1 MSTFPNIYTNLSN
14 RVKLTLILIFLTS
27 FNYSIR
33 FYSFDRSV
41 MDWDESTYILA
52 GQALHENNY
61 KLYTDIIDVKPVGIF
76 LIYYLNSYLFDDLI
90 LGSRVLGW
98 LFVSFTSFIIGLV
111 AAKIYNLK
119 IFYSMIPGII
129 FSSLMAFCFP
139 GSFNENF
146 YGLDINS
153 EHYFML
159 FSTLSIF
166 IILKSQNKTGLFLSG
181 SCLGF
186 AFIIK
191 YVVIAQLFILFII
204 IFYNSKGSDI
214 KALNKIGRDFLK
226 LFVSFCLPVVIVI
239 IYFSINHRLEELIH
253 STFTIPSNYRSD
265 ISIEK
270 YYDYFRRYLI
280 RIWPLV
286 ILSLASFIYII
297 RSNKYKTGY
306 LLSFIWL
313 FASILGILLP
323 GRTFFHYTYQL
334 APAVTLLS
342 FPIIE
347 RAEKLSSNFKYLFI
361 ILFILGTWKISNNK
375 YLKIFKP
382 EDEVRVVAT
391 ELSDIMMEQDILFID
406 NTYHIIYML
415 TEKIPPTPY
424 FHPSNIYVNFEKYFI
439 DRDEEYYKIFEVKKP
454 NYVLIL
460 GEPSSSIIKKYLQK
474 YSLIKTVNE
483 KYNIYQ
489 LH

>member
-33 FYSFDRSV
+33 FYSFVRCV

-214 KALNKIGRDFLK
+214 KL
-226 LFVSFCLPVVIVI
+226 
-239 IYFSINHRLEELIH
+239 
-253 STFTIPSNYRSD
+253 
-265 ISIEK
+265 
-270 YYDYFRRYLI
+270 
-280 RIWPLV
+280 
-286 ILSLASFIYII
+286 
-297 RSNKYKTGY
+297 
-306 LLSFIWL
+306 
-313 FASILGILLP
+313 
-323 GRTFFHYTYQL
+323 
-334 APAVTLLS
+334 
-342 FPIIE
+342 
-347 RAEKLSSNFKYLFI
+347 
-361 ILFILGTWKISNNK
+361 
-375 YLKIFKP
+375 
-382 EDEVRVVAT
+382 
-391 ELSDIMMEQDILFID
+391 
-406 NTYHIIYML
+406 
-415 TEKIPPTPY
+415 
-424 FHPSNIYVNFEKYFI
+424 
-439 DRDEEYYKIFEVKKP
+439 
-454 NYVLIL
+454 
-460 GEPSSSIIKKYLQK
+460 
-474 YSLIKTVNE
+474 
-483 KYNIYQ
+483 
-489 LH
+489 